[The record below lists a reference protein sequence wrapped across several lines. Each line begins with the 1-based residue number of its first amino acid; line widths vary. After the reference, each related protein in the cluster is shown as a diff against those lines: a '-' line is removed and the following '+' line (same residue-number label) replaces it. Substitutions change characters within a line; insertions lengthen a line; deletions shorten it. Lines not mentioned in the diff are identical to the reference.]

1 MHDRIYYDDGSV
13 YERRRV
19 QAVDQRQPDDAA
31 FDAPDRWEWVE
42 VDPLPRTARG
52 TAATPALVTPA
63 AASAPDTPDRL
74 RHGGR
79 KYAVVIRHDLLVWC
93 DASRAAWRV
102 ARGSQRLDAYH
113 EYAAACRALY
123 EYDHPTTEASDDE
136 C

>member
-1 MHDRIYYDDGSV
+1 MTLKD
-13 YERRRV
+13 
-19 QAVDQRQPDDAA
+19 
-31 FDAPDRWEWVE
+31 
-42 VDPLPRTARG
+42 L
-52 TAATPALVTPA
+52 
-63 AASAPDTPDRL
+63 L

>member
-1 MHDRIYYDDGSV
+1 MPHPRPVFGMHDRIYYDDGSV

-74 RHGGR
+74 R
-79 KYAVVIRHDLLVWC
+79 LLAAC
-93 DASRAAWRV
+93 DAARIAWK
-102 ARGSQRLDAYH
+102 
-113 EYAAACRALY
+113 AAAPFSAASYRAFTTYTEACVALY